1 VILRPIH
8 SSDVTHA
15 LQAHLAAAGLPRKV
29 FHDLRHTCASFL
41 LAQGSSLEEQNLAT
55 LAACIVTG
63 GEAVARG
70 HGRRARVS
78 IPSLRES
85 LYPTL
90 EALPP

>member
-1 VILRPIH
+1 
-8 SSDVTHA
+8 
-15 LQAHLAAAGLPRKV
+15 V

-41 LAQGSSLEEQNLAT
+41 LAQGSSLEERNLAT

-63 GEAVARG
+63 GGAAARG

-78 IPSLRES
+78 IPSVREG

-90 EALPP
+90 EALPLWLGAQVG